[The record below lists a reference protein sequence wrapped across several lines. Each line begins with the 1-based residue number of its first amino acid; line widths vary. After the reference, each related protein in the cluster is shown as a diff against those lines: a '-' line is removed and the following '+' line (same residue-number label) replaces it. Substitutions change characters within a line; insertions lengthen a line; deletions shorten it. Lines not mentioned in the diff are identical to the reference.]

1 MDIMFCRRPSRTSDV
16 YKGIRAITPKT
27 SVNTEGRG
35 VRGWSDGITAGFIV
49 AWGSADQQRGVYA
62 RISGVT
68 HGGLQGREGAFLFDV
83 MRSQ

>member
-1 MDIMFCRRPSRTSDV
+1 M
-16 YKGIRAITPKT
+16 
-27 SVNTEGRG
+27 
-35 VRGWSDGITAGFIV
+35 RGWSDGITAGFIV